1 MKHSFII
8 TLLLFVALMVS
19 SCDKFGVMDK
29 FGLKNATINNAL
41 NTTNCETKECSLDE
55 PLLVTRKSKEK
66 LTLKAQEEL
75 LCKSGQYAVVTI
87 QGDTLSYHFKT
98 SSALKSYTLCDKE
111 ITLVVESKK
120 HDLSKIK
127 YVKSPRMLYDLDFYS
142 APENELVQHDIF
154 DEFK

>member
-29 FGLKNATINNAL
+29 FGLKNTTIDNAL
-41 NTTNCETKECSLDE
+41 STTNCETKECSLDE
-55 PLLVTRKSKEK
+55 PFIVTRKSKEK

-75 LCKSGQYAVVTI
+75 LCTSSQYAVVNVS
-87 QGDTLSYHFKT
+87 GDTLSYHFKT
-98 SSALKSYTLCDKE
+98 SSALKSYTICDKE
-111 ITLVVESKK
+111 ITLIVESKK

-127 YVKSPRMLYDLDFYS
+127 YVMSPRAIYDLEFYS
-142 APENELVQHDIF
+142 APENKMVQNDIF